1 MFFLLKLSVL
11 TCVLYLGFTL
21 LLEAGILAAV
31 HISGILGINFSK
43 SLPFWMFFGLV
54 WAGSFSL
61 AWHITYSQY
70 HARSQELKAASS
82 IFINH

>member
-11 TCVLYLGFTL
+11 TCLFYLGVTL

-31 HISGILGINFSK
+31 HISGIIGINFSR

-54 WAGSFSL
+54 WIGSFAL
-61 AWHITYSQY
+61 AWHITYSQ
-70 HARSQELKAASS
+70 HLAKSREVRAAASM
-82 IFINH
+82 FIND